1 MTTAAQIPVITVDG
15 PSGVGKGTLS
25 RRIAAQL
32 RWHRLDSGAL
42 YRILALAAVDRG
54 IALDRVDEVADLA
67 AGLDIRFLGDSEDD
81 ERILVDGR
89 DRAREVRAETT
100 GALASQIAAAPVVRS
115 ALLQRQ
121 RDFRTPPGLVAD
133 GRDMGTVVFADAP
146 LKLYLT
152 ATPEERA
159 RRRAQQ
165 LSSMGVAVIVDDLC
179 KEIRARDER
188 DSTRAVAPL
197 VPAADAIVID
207 TTALDRLQVFEQVEG
222 LLRDRGWMP

>member
-1 MTTAAQIPVITVDG
+1 
-15 PSGVGKGTLS
+15 
-25 RRIAAQL
+25 
-32 RWHRLDSGAL
+32 
-42 YRILALAAVDRG
+42 
-54 IALDRVDEVADLA
+54 
-67 AGLDIRFLGDSEDD
+67 
-81 ERILVDGR
+81 
-89 DRAREVRAETT
+89 
-100 GALASQIAAAPVVRS
+100 
-115 ALLQRQ
+115 
-121 RDFRTPPGLVAD
+121 
-133 GRDMGTVVFADAP
+133 MGTVVFADAP

-165 LSSMGVAVIVDDLC
+165 LSSIGVAVIVDDLC